1 MTNTTSKLTVENLKK
16 RIDAQRKNV
25 LELEEELDYCRE
37 ELRRYIK
44 QNDILNQN
52 IDLLRKQMEDL
63 EAELIKYNKMKRMGD
78 IESV

>member
-1 MTNTTSKLTVENLKK
+1 MTNTTFKPTVENLKK

-25 LELEEELDYCRE
+25 LELENELDYCRD
-37 ELRRYIK
+37 ELKRYIK